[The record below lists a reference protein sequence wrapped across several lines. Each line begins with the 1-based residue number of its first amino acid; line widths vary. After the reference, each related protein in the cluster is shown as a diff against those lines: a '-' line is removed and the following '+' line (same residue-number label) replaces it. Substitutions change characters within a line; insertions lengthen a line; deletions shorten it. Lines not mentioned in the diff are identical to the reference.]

1 MENGTHNITGHLD
14 MFWQADPVVK
24 AIMIGLV
31 LTSLASWAIIIEK
44 SLALG
49 LAARADRSFI
59 SRFQNGQSSG
69 PSSSA
74 AARLLGAMTREASGA
89 PWSSLIKDC
98 VEGRFRLVLAEVQR
112 KRRMGLPFL
121 ATVASAGPF
130 VGLFG
135 TVWGIMASFTAI
147 AASQNTSL
155 AVVAPGIAEALLAT
169 AIGLFAA
176 IPAAVFFNRLT
187 AQVNGSVNILQ
198 EFGQE
203 IMIGLTREAALK
215 GSGITLKEAA

>member
-1 MENGTHNITGHLD
+1 LENGTHDITGHLD

-31 LTSLASWAIIIEK
+31 LTSLVSWAIIIEK
-44 SLALG
+44 TIALG
-49 LAARADRSFI
+49 LAARADRRFI
-59 SRFQNGQSSG
+59 TRFRSGQTSA
-69 PSSSA
+69 PSSA
-74 AARLLGAMTREASGA
+74 AARLRNAMTQEASGA
-89 PWSSLIKDC
+89 PWSSLIKEC

-112 KRRMGLPFL
+112 KRRAGLPFL

-169 AIGLFAA
+169 ALGLFAA

-187 AQVNGSVNILQ
+187 AEVNGSLSRLQ

-215 GSGITLKEAA
+215 GGAIALKEAA